1 MKIKK
6 SLIKDKK
13 GQSLIEFA
21 LVLPILLL
29 VLLGIMEFGRMIMTV
44 NVLNQAARE
53 GARIGAVTSDAD
65 TSFYNAIETRAKELL
80 NAANLK
86 PENTTITILPP
97 DAERKITVTIRYDF
111 PMATRFF
118 ELIIPENVVHLK
130 GSCVMYYEG

>member
-1 MKIKK
+1 MKIKM
-6 SLIKDKK
+6 SLFKDKK

-29 VLLGIMEFGRMIMTV
+29 VLLGIMEFGRMIMAV

-65 TSFYNAIETRAKELL
+65 SLDFKDKIETRANELL

-97 DAERKITVTIRYDF
+97 DAERKITVTIDYAF
-111 PMATRFF
+111 PFATKFF
-118 ELIIPENVVHLK
+118 DLFLPDVVNLR

>member
-29 VLLGIMEFGRMIMTV
+29 VLLGIIEFGRIIMAV

-53 GARIGAVTSDAD
+53 GARVGAVTPESAD
-65 TSFYNAIETRAKELL
+65 SSFYYKIQDRVQEFID
-80 NAANLK
+80 AANLK
-86 PENTTITILPP
+86 GTP
-97 DAERKITVTIRYDF
+97 TVTIDYAF
-111 PMATRFF
+111 PFATKFF
-118 ELIIPENVVHLK
+118 DLFLPHTVNLR